1 MASTAESA
9 NEAAPEA
16 PEPDVL
22 SASESRT
29 SVRSFY
35 RLENGSLVSCEPNA
49 AQIKLPAREAGTPRE
64 EHCTETHERNTLRD
78 P

>member
-9 NEAAPEA
+9 NEAAPGSEA

-22 SASESRT
+22 SASESKT

-35 RLENGSLVSCEPNA
+35 RLE
-49 AQIKLPAREAGTPRE
+49 KF
-64 EHCTETHERNTLRD
+64 
-78 P
+78 